1 MISCQWREELADDD
15 RDEVLALVAAAA
27 EYDDEAGF
35 SRVEP
40 RDVTACSRKGVRV
53 SHLVVK
59 ARRGLSALEDAPLV
73 VVAYLHLAVD
83 EDGLGAVQFVVHPD
97 YRSRGIA
104 TLLVEELG
112 LDVDR
117 PAGWMGT
124 GARAL
129 RTWAFGTHP
138 AAERLTRRFGIS
150 SVSRLWTL
158 FRSLTGPFAVPL
170 DPVHLPGGS
179 VLESPRALDDPQSL
193 KALDDVLGRS
203 GMPPAQL
210 EKLSESR
217 AHGTGSVV
225 LASDDTGRPQG
236 FVWLDPL
243 LHTHLDLR
251 AAWIRAVVLEK
262 EARGGGLGAGLLVR
276 ALKVLRDAGA
286 QIGLMRID
294 PDDDGAVRLCRLLS
308 FEQEE
313 AHTCYQVGEWHEPP
327 GYL

>member
-1 MISCQWREELADDD
+1 MISCQWCEELADDD

-27 EYDDEAGF
+27 DYDDEAGF
-35 SRVEP
+35 SRIEP
-40 RDVTACSRKGVRV
+40 RDVTARSRNGVGV
-53 SHLVVK
+53 SHLAVK
-59 ARRGLSALEDAPLV
+59 ARKGLSALEDVPLV
-73 VVAYLHLAVD
+73 VVAYLHVAVD
-83 EDGLGAVQFVVHPD
+83 DDGLGTVQFVVHPD

-112 LDVDR
+112 LDVDL
-117 PAGWMGT
+117 PDGWTGT

-138 AAERLTRRFGIS
+138 AAERLTRRFGIP

-170 DPVHLPGGS
+170 DSVRLPEGS
-179 VLESPRALDDPQSL
+179 VLEGPYTLDDPESE
-193 KALDDVLGRS
+193 KALDDVLSRS
-203 GMPPAQL
+203 GIPPAQL

-217 AHGTGSVV
+217 AHAAGSVV
-225 LASDDTGRPQG
+225 VASGDAGRPQG
-236 FVWLDPL
+236 FVWFDPA
-243 LHTHLDLR
+243 LHAHLELR
-251 AAWIRAVVLEK
+251 ASWIRALVLEK

-276 ALKVLRDAGA
+276 ALEVLHDAGA
-286 QIGLMRID
+286 QIALMRID

-308 FEQEE
+308 FEQED
-313 AHTCYQVGEWHEPP
+313 AHTCFQVGDWHEPP

>member
-1 MISCQWREELADDD
+1 MISCQWCEELADDD

-35 SRVEP
+35 SRIEP
-40 RDVTACSRKGVRV
+40 RDVTARTRTGVRV
-53 SHLVVK
+53 SHLAVK
-59 ARRGLSALEDAPLV
+59 ARRGLSALEDVPLV
-73 VVAYLHLAVD
+73 VVAYLQVAVD
-83 EDGLGAVQFVVHPD
+83 DEGLGTVQFVVHPD

-117 PAGWMGT
+117 PDGWRGT

-138 AAERLTRRFGIS
+138 AAERLTRRFRIP

-170 DPVHLPGGS
+170 DPVAVPEGS
-179 VLESPRALDDPQSL
+179 RLEELRALDDPESV
-193 KALDDVLGRS
+193 KALDDVLSRS
-203 GMPPAQL
+203 GMSSAQL

-217 AHGTGSVV
+217 SYGTGSVV
-225 LASDDTGRPQG
+225 VASGDAGRSHG
-236 FVWLDPL
+236 FVWLDPT

-251 AAWIRAVVLEK
+251 AAWIRALVLEK
-262 EARGGGLGAGLLVR
+262 ESRGGGLGAGLLVR
-276 ALKVLRDAGA
+276 ALEVLRDAGA
-286 QIGLMRID
+286 QIALMRID
-294 PDDDGAVRLCRLLS
+294 PEDDGAVRLCRLLS

-313 AHTCYQVGEWHEPP
+313 AHTCYQVGDWHEPP

>member
-1 MISCQWREELADDD
+1 MISCQWCEELADDD

-35 SRVEP
+35 SRIEP
-40 RDVTACSRKGVRV
+40 RDVTARSRKGVRI
-53 SHLVVK
+53 SHLAVK
-59 ARRGLSALEDAPLV
+59 ARRGLSALEDVPLV

-83 EDGLGAVQFVVHPD
+83 DDGLGTVQFVVHPD

-104 TLLVEELG
+104 TLLVEEMG

-117 PAGWMGT
+117 PDGWEGT

-138 AAERLTRRFGIS
+138 AAERLTRRFAIA

-170 DPVHLPGGS
+170 DPVQLPQGT
-179 VLESPRALDDPQSL
+179 VLEEPRGLDDPASE

-203 GMPPAQL
+203 GIPPAQL
-210 EKLSESR
+210 EKLAESR
-217 AHGTGSVV
+217 AHGAGSVV
-225 LASDDTGRPQG
+225 LASGDAGRPQG
-236 FVWLDPL
+236 FVWLDPT
-243 LHTHLDLR
+243 LHTHLELR
-251 AAWIRAVVLEK
+251 ASWIRALVLEK
-262 EARGGGLGAGLLVR
+262 ESRGGGLGAGLLVR
-276 ALKVLRDAGA
+276 ALEVLRDAGA
-286 QIGLMRID
+286 QIALMRID
-294 PDDDGAVRLCRLLS
+294 PDDEGAVRLCRLLS
-308 FEQEE
+308 FEQED
-313 AHTCYQVGEWHEPP
+313 AHTCYQVGDWHEAP